1 MSQLDTDTGP
11 SQALPTVSARLVAIR
26 VKSANKNIFR
36 ALLSLS
42 SANLLIRL
50 MGLVNIVIVTAR
62 FGQGPE
68 MDAYFVASALPTLLA
83 QLLASSLEASVIPI
97 YSGLRTKGGREKAS
111 RFYSTILNLLII
123 GVILLTAVMFIFRE
137 PLLHI
142 SAPGT
147 DQGVLAQTVALAP
160 LVFPVLVLMLLNSY
174 MEFLLNA
181 EGTFGWPAYAGLL
194 VPLITATFVL
204 LMGNQSGVFAIGLG
218 TLVGQGVQ
226 LCVIVFRAR
235 RSNLKYYFLLDFGMP
250 EIQAVVKR
258 ALPSLS
264 GGIIALASP
273 LVDQIFASYQTEGT
287 IAAINNALKISSV
300 ATGVIFAAAG
310 RAALPYL
317 SAQVAMK
324 DMKAFKGTLRLY
336 LWGVSIVT
344 LFVSVFMI
352 VFSHL
357 IVSILFHHGA
367 FSDEDV
373 NRTAI
378 TLAGF
383 AIGLVPM
390 AMGFI
395 LSRAF
400 LALGRN
406 RLMMF
411 VTLLSVILN
420 AIFDAIFGRLW
431 QSFGIAFATSLY
443 YICSTVF
450 LIFVLSRS
458 IGKLDFLKPPP
469 ELWNAVWKTGLE
481 PYYDKWLAWQENNI
495 ESQGISPS
503 EFYQVISRWL
513 LVVIVFAAGIYGS
526 IANGLL
532 TVRAAFGSIVLLYL
546 LRYQYALLLAWASL
560 NAFIG
565 SPLPFFNGNN
575 LLSGLTLPTFLLLF
589 YLPTRIALKR
599 MRALPFLFILLLWIL
614 LTVWF
619 SPMPSASEF
628 LTSWSIMFDFF
639 GVCVLVILIIDSQK
653 RLLSFIDV
661 IHIPA
666 IFIALYGIWGYITHT
681 IGILDPSTG
690 NFRVTSIFTQTPPG
704 LALYLSIIIPLT
716 IYRIWTLQGLKRL
729 GSIAVL
735 ILFAATI
742 ALTFS
747 RGPLIIIPLSSLII
761 IPLLPVKRARTVML
775 LSYVVLALLSILA
788 AIVFHLSIFDRFLNS
803 DLTSLNGRTDLWAA
817 LLSHFDPTRLQG
829 YGFQASDLLLAKLQ
843 VSSGTTGV
851 VGTVAH
857 NLYLEI
863 MYNYGLIGLLFLL
876 LTFVVQGASLLHQW
890 FITKSVQRRF
900 LLALVLW
907 ALISATLQCF
917 EVNDL
922 WDISQISV
930 YFFIVLALPF
940 AVCWMKEEPNS
951 ENLESVDTVA
961 IKEGIASSKAEQAYL
976 SYV

>member
-1 MSQLDTDTGP
+1 MSQLNTDTGP
-11 SQALPTVSARLVAIR
+11 SEAVGTASARLVAIR

-50 MGLVNIVIVTAR
+50 MGLFNIIIVTAR
-62 FGQGPE
+62 FGQGPA
-68 MDAYFVASALPTLLA
+68 MDAYFVASTLPTLLA

-97 YSGLRTKGGREKAS
+97 YAGLRAKGGREKAS
-111 RFYSTILNLLII
+111 RFFSTLLNLLII
-123 GVILLTAVMFIFRE
+123 GAILLTAVMFIFRE

-147 DQGVLAQTVALAP
+147 DQGVLTQTVALAP
-160 LVFPVLVLMLLNSY
+160 LVFPVLVFVILNSY

-204 LMGNQSGVFAIGLG
+204 LIGNKSGVFAIGLG
-218 TLVGQGVQ
+218 TLVGQCVQ
-226 LCVIVFRAR
+226 LCVIIFRAR
-235 RSNLKYYFLLDFGMP
+235 QANLKYHFILDFRMP
-250 EIQAVVKR
+250 EIQAVARR

-273 LVDQIFASYQTEGT
+273 LVDQIFASYQAEGT

-317 SAQVAMK
+317 SAQIAMK

-336 LWGVSIVT
+336 LWGVAIVT
-344 LFVSVFMI
+344 FFVSVFMI
-352 VFSHL
+352 VFSPL
-357 IVSILFHHGA
+357 IVTILFRHGA

-390 AMGFI
+390 AIGFI

-406 RLMMF
+406 RLMMI

-420 AIFDAIFGRLW
+420 AVFDAIFGRLW

-443 YICSTVF
+443 YVCSMCF

-469 ELWNAVWKTGLE
+469 ELVNAVWKAGLE
-481 PYYDKWLAWQENNI
+481 PYYDKWLAWQEKNI
-495 ESQGISPS
+495 EAQGISLH

-526 IANGLL
+526 IANALL
-532 TVRAAFGSIVLLYL
+532 TVRAAFGLIVIFCL

-589 YLPTRIALKR
+589 YLPTRVALKR
-599 MRALPFLFILLLWIL
+599 MRALPFLFTFLLWIL

-619 SPMPSASEF
+619 SPISSASDF

-639 GVCVLVILIIDSQK
+639 GVCVLVILIIDSHK

-666 IFIALYGIWGYITHT
+666 VFIALYGIWGYATRT
-681 IGILDPSTG
+681 VGILDVSTG
-690 NFRVTSIFTQTPPG
+690 SFRVTSIFTQTPPG
-704 LALYLSIIIPLT
+704 LALYLSIIMPLT
-716 IYRIWTLQGLKRL
+716 IYRIWTLQGPKRL

-735 ILFAATI
+735 VLFATTI

-747 RGPLIIIPLSSLII
+747 RGPLIIIPLSSIII
-761 IPLLPVKRARTVML
+761 IPLIPAKRARTIIL
-775 LSYVVLALLSILA
+775 LSYLVIALLSIVA
-788 AIVFHLSIFDRFLNS
+788 AITLHLSIFDRFLNS

-857 NLYLEI
+857 NLYLEM
-863 MYNYGLIGLLFLL
+863 MYNYGLIGLTFLL
-876 LTFVVQGASLLHQW
+876 LTFIVQGISLLHQW
-890 FITKSVQRRF
+890 FITKSVHHRF

-930 YFFIVLALPF
+930 YFFMVLALPF
-940 AVCWMKEEPNS
+940 AICWMKEDPNPEHS
-951 ENLESVDTVA
+951 ESVDKAA
-961 IKEGIASSKAEQAYL
+961 IKEGTASSKAGQVYL
-976 SYV
+976 SHV